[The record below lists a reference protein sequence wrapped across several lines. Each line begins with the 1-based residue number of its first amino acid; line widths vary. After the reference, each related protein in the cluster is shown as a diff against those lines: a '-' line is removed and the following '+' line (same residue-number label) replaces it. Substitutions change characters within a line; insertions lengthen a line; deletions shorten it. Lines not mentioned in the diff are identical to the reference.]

1 MLKVSGEFPGA
12 GEWHGAAARM
22 AGTTRQLFYNIGGY
36 AMAKA
41 KIATKTVVRDEA
53 GKPFGVKIVFTDGR
67 RVSVGFEEL
76 SEAILAELTAH
87 GLSQKLGDSFSQ
99 AKGNLD
105 YAFAECESVAEA
117 LKAGEWNRRGGGKAG
132 QGILAEAIARLTGKD
147 VAEVTAL
154 LAAKDDEAR
163 KALRK
168 DPRVA
173 AEIKAIELERAK
185 AKAAKAEGSDLN
197 GLLGGEV

>member
-1 MLKVSGEFPGA
+1 
-12 GEWHGAAARM
+12 
-22 AGTTRQLFYNIGGY
+22 
-36 AMAKA
+36 MAKA
-41 KIATKTVVRDEA
+41 KIATKTIVRQED
-53 GKPFGVKIVFTDGR
+53 GTPLGVRVVFTDGR
-67 RVSVGFEEL
+67 QVSVGFDEL
-76 SEAILAELTAH
+76 SEAMKMELMAH
-87 GLSQKLGDSFSQ
+87 GLSQKLGDSYSQ
-99 AKGNLD
+99 AKGNLN
-105 YAFAECESVAEA
+105 YAFAECEGVAEA
-117 LKAGEWNRRGGGKAG
+117 LKRGEWNRRGGGKAG

-147 VAEVTAL
+147 VAEVAAL

-197 GLLGGEV
+197 GLLG